1 LTAPGVLA
9 LAANTH
15 TRRDLADRIDR
26 ATEGR
31 HPVVVATPMGFIQSE
46 VRLFYPLLV
55 ERLGLPGRFPMIL
68 RSENEQELAGQ
79 LWRQQAEQ
87 SPPTSAVAVPVL
99 ADAIAPDLAIPLNRD
114 PAFPSG
120 PTLNPHPDPNSPNPN
135 SPNPN
140 SPNPNSPNPDRPQL
154 SLDRDNHKTLADWL
168 PPPDLLNPP
177 LPPTRP
183 LPAPETPSDRE
194 WERLTRRALD
204 LLQLAALNGLE
215 ITEIPERLQAAGLS
229 LAGWSPQDWGDLEPA
244 APGADGTL
252 QGNAAPPEP
261 PAHWLDIH
269 LGTAL
274 TQWRDWCLE
283 RGFLTYGLMGDLY
296 WRCLLPDPDYRD
308 RLRQRFQGILADDV
322 DDYPAIL
329 CALCA
334 ELLDHGAIGAFS
346 FNPDGSTRLGLGADP
361 DDWLK
366 LKERCTPERHDPQP
380 DQPHLGRQ
388 LGPAILAGLGDTTQ
402 WIELAQTAAVPLR
415 SLQTVARSQLLR
427 TVGDT
432 IVAAVQSGQ
441 AQPGDI
447 AVIGP
452 GIDAI
457 GRYTLHRILTEHQIP
472 VDVLDEQRSLVAN
485 AEVRALLTLMA
496 FVYPG
501 LGRLI
506 DRDAVA
512 EMLTIFG
519 TGTLPTRPGVDFPA
533 PELGRKPGSNLDGWE
548 LPSSSRLLP
557 AAIDPVRAGLI
568 VDGCYAPHPTHPH
581 LKPATALPRWDR
593 LGYRATAAY
602 ERLLAWIA
610 DQQAQYAQR
619 AIASPVTFLD
629 RAIQQ
634 FLWQGGRLNADRLT
648 PLRELVEAAQRY
660 WDIAARLTRISPPG
674 DGELLRRFITLLYRG
689 TITANPY
696 PVRPAI
702 ARPNAVTLAAIFQY
716 RARHAFHRWQFWL
729 DVGSPLWLQGGSAD
743 LFGADC
749 LRVSGNREVLGPMT
763 GAIAPPA
770 TAPLPIPPEM
780 TAIEMAAIEMT
791 APEITTPRTHLLD
804 PPPLTWEDYQRLM
817 RILSDLLGRA
827 GDRIYLCHSDLSI
840 DGREQTGPLQPLA
853 AACLAAGS

>member
-1 LTAPGVLA
+1 MSFESIWIEGTSRTGKTTRLVQYLQDWLAFGIDRLTPLAHVQDPDDPRPLRLTAPGILA

-31 HPVVVATPMGFIQSE
+31 HPVVVATPMGLIQSE

-79 LWRQQAEQ
+79 LWRSQA
-87 SPPTSAVAVPVL
+87 
-99 ADAIAPDLAIPLNRD
+99 DW
-114 PAFPSG
+114 SG
-120 PTLNPHPDPNSPNPN
+120 EWGDRPTLGDWRPSPDS
-135 SPNPN
+135 
-140 SPNPNSPNPDRPQL
+140 
-154 SLDRDNHKTLADWL
+154 
-168 PPPDLLNPP
+168 LNPP
-177 LPPTRP
+177 LPPVRP
-183 LPAPETPSDRE
+183 VPPPEAPSDRE
-194 WERLTRRALD
+194 WEHLTRRALD
-204 LLQLAALNGLE
+204 LLQLAALNG
-215 ITEIPERLQAAGLS
+215 IDISEIPERLQAAGLTLS
-229 LAGWSPQDWGDLEPA
+229 GSSPLGWGDAQPGEDGPPPA
-244 APGADGTL
+244 GDSPPIAPI
-252 QGNAAPPEP
+252 
-261 PAHWLDIH
+261 AHWLEAH

-329 CALCA
+329 HPLCDA
-334 ELLDHGAIGAFS
+334 LLDHGAVGAFS

-361 DDWLK
+361 ETWLA
-366 LKERCTPERHDPQP
+366 LRERCALEPHTPQP
-380 DQPHLGRQ
+380 GQPHLARQ
-388 LGPAILAGLGDTTQ
+388 LGPALLAGLGDATQ
-402 WIELAQTAAVPLR
+402 WLELARTEAAAPLR

-432 IVAAVQSGQ
+432 IVAAVRSGQ
-441 AQPGDI
+441 VKPGEI

-496 FVYPG
+496 FIYPG

-519 TGTLPTRPGVDFPA
+519 TGAVANDAEPPFPTPGLGTKPERPGGGWTLPTPPRLV
-533 PELGRKPGSNLDGWE
+533 
-548 LPSSSRLLP
+548 PS
-557 AAIDPVRAGLI
+557 AIDPVRAGLI
-568 VDGCYAPHPTHPH
+568 VDGCYTPHPTHPS

-602 ERLLAWIA
+602 ERLLVWIG

-634 FLWQGGRLNADRLT
+634 FLWQGGRLSADRLT

-674 DGELLRRFITLLYRG
+674 DGELLRRFITLLYHG

-696 PVRPAI
+696 PVRTRAHSD
-702 ARPNAVTLAAIFQY
+702 AVTLAAIFQY
-716 RARHAFHRWQFWL
+716 RTRHTCHRWQFWL
-729 DVGSPLWLQGGSAD
+729 DVGSPLWSQGGAAD

-749 LRVSGNREVLGPMT
+749 LRHPRPVAPQRVDRPAAKPSTAP
-763 GAIAPPA
+763 AIAQGNHTSSPLSPA
-770 TAPLPIPPEM
+770 TTAAPP
-780 TAIEMAAIEMT
+780 
-791 APEITTPRTHLLD
+791 HLLD
-804 PPPLTWEDYQRLM
+804 PIPLTTEDDHRLT
-817 RILSDLLGRA
+817 RILTDLLGRT

-840 DGREQTGPLQPLA
+840 DGREQNGPLQPLA
-853 AACLAAGS
+853 EACLAAGS